1 MTRATR
7 TSRPRYSQSEW
18 SGHEKRRRR
27 QRRIAEEAML
37 AQRDEG
43 NPPVVHN
50 TGVQEILHKKSF
62 DAFGVTKM
70 NSPRKTIARPRR
82 IRRGLSFIEFVGC
95 ILALGSGVAI
105 GSVYLG
111 VDMKTLLV
119 GILERA
125 DLIDPDFFGATAA
138 AEQVAAPAP
147 VKSNVAQSV
156 ASTADG
162 AEAELATTIVAAVTE
177 DSPQPAEEPA
187 EIAATEPAAPLT
199 DQQHQAATLAYWN
212 GLTACIAEEKAHR
225 SGNSIDN
232 ENWQLFDYLTLRRD
246 GHRKASEVIE
256 QLDERGVDDR
266 LLWHG
271 RQVLSWHQAGAKL
284 FGRAVELLTDAP
296 SDQFTGPFVQ
306 SWQSAATQHRMEGK
320 LVREKH
326 FSVASYLDHTYKELA
341 PFQPAF

>member
-1 MTRATR
+1 
-7 TSRPRYSQSEW
+7 
-18 SGHEKRRRR
+18 
-27 QRRIAEEAML
+27 ML
-37 AQRDEG
+37 AQRGESG
-43 NPPVVHN
+43 PLVVHT
-50 TGVQEILHKKSF
+50 TGVQEILHKDSI
-62 DAFGVTKM
+62 DAFGDTKM
-70 NSPRKTIARPRR
+70 NSPRKAIARVRR
-82 IRRGLSFIEFVGC
+82 NRRGLSFVEFVGC
-95 ILALGSGVAI
+95 LLALASGVAI

-111 VDMKTLLV
+111 VDMKTLMV

-125 DLIDPDFFGATAA
+125 DLIDPDFFAATAS
-138 AEQVAAPAP
+138 AEQVAALAP

-156 ASTADG
+156 ASNAGG
-162 AEAELATTIVAAVTE
+162 AEAKLATTVAAAVTE

-199 DQQHQAATLAYWN
+199 DQQHQAATLAYWK
-212 GLTACIAEEKAHR
+212 GLSACIAEEKAQR
-225 SGNSIDN
+225 SGNSIDF

-246 GHRKASEVIE
+246 GHRKAMAVIE

-284 FGRAVELLTDAP
+284 FGRAVDLLTDAP
-296 SDQFTGPFVQ
+296 SDQLSGPFAQ
-306 SWQSAATQHRMEGK
+306 SWQSAATQHRMEEK

-326 FSVASYLDHTYKELA
+326 FSVASYLDHTYKVLA